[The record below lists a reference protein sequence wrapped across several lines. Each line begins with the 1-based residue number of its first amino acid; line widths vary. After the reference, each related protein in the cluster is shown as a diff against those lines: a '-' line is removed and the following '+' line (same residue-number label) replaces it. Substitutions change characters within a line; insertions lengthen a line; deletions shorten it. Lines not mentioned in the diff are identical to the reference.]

1 LQFLSLRHF
10 SNHNNVLQLFEA
22 PSDGKEVSL
31 RYISALVQG
40 ATNVFWYDCSI
51 KVNTISFFLKQGI
64 FLVLILFSY
73 CFLLTVGIAA
83 LFSFI
88 LSFEAATIL

>member
-1 LQFLSLRHF
+1 
-10 SNHNNVLQLFEA
+10 LQLFEA

-51 KVNTISFFLKQGI
+51 KVNTISFFSQAGDFSSINII
-64 FLVLILFSY
+64 FLLFSANSWNSSTI
-73 CFLLTVGIAA
+73 FLYFV
-83 LFSFI
+83 F
-88 LSFEAATIL
+88 